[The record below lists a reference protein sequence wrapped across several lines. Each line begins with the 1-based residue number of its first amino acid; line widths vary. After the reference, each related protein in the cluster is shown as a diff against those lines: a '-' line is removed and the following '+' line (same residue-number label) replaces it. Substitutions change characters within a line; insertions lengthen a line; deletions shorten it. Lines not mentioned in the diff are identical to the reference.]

1 MDRQELNSLL
11 SRITAVPGLMG
22 GHPTI
27 RKMRFPVK
35 DIFELLA
42 SGMTYREILDEHPD
56 LEEDDIKAAL
66 FYGAQIMDT
75 IKNTK

>member
-1 MDRQELNSLL
+1 
-11 SRITAVPGLMG
+11 
-22 GHPTI
+22 
-27 RKMRFPVK
+27 
-35 DIFELLA
+35 
-42 SGMTYREILDEHPD
+42 MTYREILDEHPD

>member
-1 MDRQELNSLL
+1 
-11 SRITAVPGLMG
+11 
-22 GHPTI
+22 
-27 RKMRFPVK
+27 
-35 DIFELLA
+35 
-42 SGMTYREILDEHPD
+42 MTYREILDEHPY